1 IMNIDSAVNK
11 KAIHTISCVDGL
23 LFWIFCTVYLAIFQG
38 EMLTMM
44 MKVYFPDRLLY
55 NPWAG
60 ALLITAVL
68 NLVQWGI
75 CRLFFFSKK
84 LMALS
89 YIPSF
94 LLLSAFTNVNNTFYQ
109 GYSLSV
115 LSLLSLGLIAVFLFV
130 MKMREEIVYS
140 QRESKGSLLK
150 FININLL
157 LMSLLCLFS
166 VSMANTDEN
175 FHHELSVEVAISNA
189 DYERAMNIGRQ
200 SLTTSREL
208 TALRA
213 LALSRANQLGERFF
227 EYPQLFG
234 IEGLLLSNQ
243 AARTTFFTSDS
254 LQIYLGGSREQ
265 HENVIDY
272 LYRIST
278 QPEAYL
284 SSKE

>member
-1 IMNIDSAVNK
+1 MNIDSAVNK

-109 GYSLSV
+109 GYSLSA

-130 MKMREEIVYS
+130 MKMREKTV
-140 QRESKGSLLK
+140 
-150 FININLL
+150 
-157 LMSLLCLFS
+157 
-166 VSMANTDEN
+166 
-175 FHHELSVEVAISNA
+175 
-189 DYERAMNIGRQ
+189 
-200 SLTTSREL
+200 
-208 TALRA
+208 
-213 LALSRANQLGERFF
+213 
-227 EYPQLFG
+227 
-234 IEGLLLSNQ
+234 
-243 AARTTFFTSDS
+243 
-254 LQIYLGGSREQ
+254 
-265 HENVIDY
+265 
-272 LYRIST
+272 
-278 QPEAYL
+278 
-284 SSKE
+284 